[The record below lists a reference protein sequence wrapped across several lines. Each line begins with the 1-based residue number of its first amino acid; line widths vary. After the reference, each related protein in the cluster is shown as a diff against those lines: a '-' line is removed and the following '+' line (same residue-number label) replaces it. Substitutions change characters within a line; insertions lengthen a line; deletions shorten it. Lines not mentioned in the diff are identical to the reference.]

1 MIRFASDDT
10 MGKKGFTLTYVAVD
24 PLDDLDEIIDEESSE
39 DSTPFPGYISGGSL
53 KVPKRIDGGKD
64 FDEDED
70 EEEEEHFVS
79 KKKDEDDLDEDLV
92 TDNEDNYVYN
102 SNRIGKQNAAHMN
115 KFKKDEDAEEE
126 DEEEVDD

>member
-53 KVPKRIDGGKD
+53 KVPKRLDGAKD